1 MTTLNLLL
9 LKPKG
14 KNLDLSKEIEYQFS
28 RSGGKGGQ
36 NVNKVE
42 TKVLLRFF
50 INSSAVLTDEQKDIL
65 SVALKNKLN
74 KDGALI
80 LTNQTS
86 RSQLQNK
93 ELVTKQFYTLLNNAL
108 QPKRIRKKT
117 KLPEAVKRKRL
128 ADKKRIS
135 LKKQGR
141 GKYSEGE

>member
-1 MTTLNLLL
+1 MTTFNLLL
-9 LKPKG
+9 LQPKG
-14 KNLDLSKEIEYQFS
+14 KNLHLSKEIEYQFS